1 MSHKSLHRSL
11 KYLLNFQSFNNG
23 NYMLPLKN
31 ARNASTMHF
40 IKNELLNIT
49 GRNQQRDD
57 LRMFL
62 KEIGTD
68 PKEARFWMKQ
78 FTAAVDPFKP
88 FAIVQIDNHVFTNRE
103 SVKKLGSYLSFL
115 QRNGMKVM
123 IVHGSN
129 GFPHAKPTNLQT
141 YRREITNN
149 TMLLVS
155 ILESFGAEAR
165 PIFGGHNVLQ
175 ADRINC
181 NNFYG
186 RVTEI
191 NRDVIKWALQSGHI
205 PVIEAIGE
213 TADGQLLNIDLW
225 ETVVKLSTIFV
236 PQKVINVN
244 KVGGIFDENGRI
256 IPNINFPNDLESSFS
271 KSWCT
276 PELKDKISNISELL
290 QLLPNECS
298 VVITSPTNILTELFT
313 HNGAGT
319 MLRSSDKVLKL
330 DSLKAIDDGKLT
342 TLLNKSFKKNLK
354 KSYLT
359 SIEERP
365 HTIYLSTS
373 YSAAAIITIDK
384 EVPIPYLCKFAIS
397 ETKQGEGVSDLLW
410 KMIKQDHSKL
420 FWRSRW
426 DNRINPWYFK
436 RCEGSWSN
444 GKWTVFWYG
453 INNHQES
460 SALIEHALSLPDCFN
475 VETLH
480 SSV

>member
-1 MSHKSLHRSL
+1 MNHASLQRSL
-11 KYLLNFQSFNNG
+11 RYLLKFQSMNNG
-23 NYMLPLKN
+23 NYLLPLQK
-31 ARNASTMHF
+31 ARCASTMHF
-40 IKNELLNIT
+40 IKSEFLNFA
-49 GRNQQRDD
+49 GRHQQTDD

-78 FTAAVDPFKP
+78 FTAAVDPLKP
-88 FAIVQIDNHVFTNRE
+88 FAIVQIDNHVFGNTE

-123 IVHGSN
+123 IVHGAN
-129 GFPHAKPTNLQT
+129 GFSKMTSQNHQAN
-141 YRREITNN
+141 RREVTNN

-155 ILESFGAEAR
+155 VLESFGAEAR

-175 ADRINC
+175 ADRIDS

-186 RVTEI
+186 KVTEI
-191 NRDVIKWALQSGHI
+191 NRDVIQWALQSGHI

-225 ETVVKLSTIFV
+225 ETVVKLSTIFI

-244 KVGGIFDENGRI
+244 KVGGIFDENGQI
-256 IPNINFPNDLESSFS
+256 IPNINFPNDLESSLS

-290 QLLPNECS
+290 QQLPNECS

-319 MLRSSDKVLKL
+319 MLRSTDKVFKLNNLK
-330 DSLKAIDDGKLT
+330 KIDDRKLT
-342 TLLNKSFKKNLK
+342 ALLNKSFKKNLK
-354 KSYLT
+354 KTYL
-359 SIEERP
+359 SSLEERP
-365 HTIYLSTS
+365 HTIYVSNS

-384 EVPIPYLCKFAIS
+384 EIRVPYLCKFAIS

-410 KMIKQDHSKL
+410 KMIKTDHPKL

-436 RCEGSWSN
+436 RCEGCWSN

-453 INNHQES
+453 INNHNES
-460 SALIEHALSLPDCFN
+460 SSLIEHALSLPDCFN
-475 VETLH
+475 IDTY
-480 SSV
+480 SSA